1 MASTETNL
9 YQPIKDFLHKL
20 SFEAKGEVCGCDV
33 VALNNGEP
41 VALIISELKLSF
53 SLELILQAVDRS
65 TACDEIWIAV
75 QAKKNGRGKE
85 SDPRAKKL
93 CRYLGFGLLRVH
105 PSHSVEV
112 IVKPQPWKP
121 RRDTKQRSRILEEYN
136 KRQGDPSVGGST
148 RKPIMTAYRQQAILC
163 ARTIDQGVTKLSEL
177 KKTAHDAAKILQRN
191 VYGWFNRR
199 ERGHYVLRDSGKLAI
214 HV

>member
-1 MASTETNL
+1 MSSTETNL
-9 YQPIKDFLHKL
+9 YQPIKDFLL
-20 SFEAKGEVCGCDV
+20 QLGFEAKGEVCGCDV
-33 VALNNGEP
+33 VALNNDEP
-41 VALIISELKLSF
+41 VALIICELKLSF

-75 QAKKNGRGKE
+75 QAKKTGRGRE

-93 CRYLGFGLLRVH
+93 CRYLGFGLLRVD
-105 PSHSVEV
+105 PSNSVEV

-121 RRDTKQRSRILEEYN
+121 RRDTKLRSRILEEYN

-163 ARTIDQGVTKLSEL
+163 AQTIDQGVTKLSEL
-177 KKTAHDAAKILQRN
+177 KKTAPDAAKILQRN

-199 ERGHYVLRDSGKLAI
+199 ERGHYVLSDSGKLAI

>member
-9 YQPIKDFLHKL
+9 YQPIKNFLHQL
-20 SFEAKGEVCGCDV
+20 GFEAKGEVCGCDV

-41 VALIISELKLSF
+41 VALIICELKLSF

-105 PSHSVEV
+105 PSNSVEV
-112 IVKPQPWKP
+112 IVKPKPWKP
-121 RRDTKQRSRILEEYN
+121 RRDTKLRSRILEEYN

-177 KKTAHDAAKILQRN
+177 KKTVPDAAKILQRN

-199 ERGHYVLRDSGKLAI
+199 ERGNYVLSDSDKLAI

>member
-9 YQPIKDFLHKL
+9 YQPIKDFLHQL
-20 SFEAKGEVCGCDV
+20 GFEAKGEICGCDV

-41 VALIISELKLSF
+41 VALIICELKLSF

-75 QAKKNGRGKE
+75 QAKKNGRGRE

-93 CRYLGFGLLRVH
+93 CRYLGFGLLRVD
-105 PSHSVEV
+105 PSNSVEV

-121 RRDTKQRSRILEEYN
+121 RRDTKLRSRIIEEYN

-177 KKTAHDAAKILQRN
+177 KKTVPDAAKILQRN

-199 ERGHYVLRDSGKLAI
+199 ERGHYVLSDSGKLAI